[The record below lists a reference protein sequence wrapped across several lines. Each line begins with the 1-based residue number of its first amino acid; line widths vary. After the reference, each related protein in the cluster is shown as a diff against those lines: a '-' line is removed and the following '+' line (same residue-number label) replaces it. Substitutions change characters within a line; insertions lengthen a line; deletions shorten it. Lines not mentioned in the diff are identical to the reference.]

1 VRKSRWCRESFWCY
15 NDVILLGVGV
25 FAVTFLHIVVL
36 ALVQG
41 ITEFLPI
48 SSSGHLVLV
57 PLLTEWPDQGM
68 SMDVAVHM
76 GTLLAVLIYFWSDVW
91 FMLRGTGRLIKG
103 KRDPGATLTGRVI
116 IGTIPVVIV
125 GYLMSR
131 NMDMDALR
139 TLEVIGWTT
148 LVYGVLLWVADRMS
162 MTVKRVEHMGV
173 VDALII
179 GLMQCLALVPGTS
192 RSGITMTAARML
204 GYERS
209 ESARFSMLLSM
220 PTIAAAGALIVKD
233 LIEAGDIR
241 LTEQA
246 GIAAGLSFVSA
257 LVAIWLMMGW
267 LKHSGF
273 MPFVIYRIILGC
285 FLLALAYGGPAFW
298 PF

>member
-1 VRKSRWCRESFWCY
+1 M
-15 NDVILLGVGV
+15 
-25 FAVTFLHIVVL
+25 TFLHIVVL

-76 GTLLAVLIYFWSDVW
+76 GTLLAVLIYFWRDVW
-91 FMLRGTGRLIKG
+91 HMLRGTGRLLKK
-103 KRDPGATLTGRVI
+103 KRDPGAALTGRVI
-116 IGTIPVVIV
+116 VGTIPVVIV

-131 NMDMDALR
+131 YMDMDALR

-148 LVYGVLLWVADRMS
+148 LVYGILLWVADRMS
-162 MTVKRVEHMGV
+162 MTVKRVEHMGN

-209 ESARFSMLLSM
+209 EAARFSMLLSM
-220 PTIAAAGALIVKD
+220 PTIAAAGALITKD
-233 LIEAGDIR
+233 LIEAGNIR

-246 GIAAGLSFVSA
+246 AIAAGLSFVSA

>member
-1 VRKSRWCRESFWCY
+1 M
-15 NDVILLGVGV
+15 
-25 FAVTFLHIVVL
+25 TFLHIFVL

-48 SSSGHLVLV
+48 SSSGHLILV

-68 SMDVAVHM
+68 TMDVAVHI

-103 KRDPGATLTGRVI
+103 KQDPGATLTGRVI
-116 IGTIPVVIV
+116 IGTIPVIVV

-131 NMDMDALR
+131 YMDMDALR
-139 TLEVIGWTT
+139 TLKVIGWTT
-148 LVYGVLLWVADRMS
+148 LGYGLLLWIVDRMS
-162 MTVKRVEHMGV
+162 MTVKRIEHMGV
-173 VDALII
+173 IDALII
-179 GLMQCLALVPGTS
+179 GLLQCLALVPGTS
-192 RSGITMTAARML
+192 RSGITMTAARLL
-204 GYERS
+204 GFERS

-220 PTIAAAGALIVKD
+220 PTIAAAGTLVLKD
-233 LIEAGDIR
+233 LMEAGDLR

-246 GIAAGLSFVSA
+246 GMAAGLSFVSA

-273 MPFVIYRIILGC
+273 MPFVIYRILLGS
-285 FLLALAYGGPAFW
+285 FLLALAYGGPSIL